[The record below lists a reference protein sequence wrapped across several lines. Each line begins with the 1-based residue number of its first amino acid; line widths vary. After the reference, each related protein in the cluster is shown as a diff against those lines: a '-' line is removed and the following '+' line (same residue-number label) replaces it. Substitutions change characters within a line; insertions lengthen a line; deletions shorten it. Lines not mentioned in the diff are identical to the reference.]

1 MAGGD
6 RIIADA
12 DILIDG
18 DRIAAI
24 GLRGSIAVPA
34 DTPLR
39 DPGGRTVLPGFMD
52 DPDHIGSIRR
62 NGNGYEDWGRRRL
75 PAFGAT
81 AAFNHITPCTEH
93 YAQQAPQYSE

>member
-24 GLRGSIAVPA
+24 GPRGIIAVPA
-34 DTPLR
+34 DTPVR
-39 DPGGRTVLPGFMD
+39 DLGGRTVLPGFID
-52 DPDHIGSIRR
+52 AHDHIGSLRR
-62 NGNGYEDWGRRRL
+62 NVIGYEAWGLRSRL
-75 PAFGAT
+75 AFAIGRAT
-81 AAFNHITPCTEH
+81 VRTHVPN
-93 YAQQAPQYSE
+93 APIVCRLLID